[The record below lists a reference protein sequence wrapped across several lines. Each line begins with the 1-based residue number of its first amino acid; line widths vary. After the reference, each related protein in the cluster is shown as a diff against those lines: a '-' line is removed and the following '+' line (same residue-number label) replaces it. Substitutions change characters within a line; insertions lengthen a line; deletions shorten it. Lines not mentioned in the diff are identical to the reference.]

1 MKKKILA
8 LASITIAICLFVFG
22 YIRVNEDKPRNIE
35 IKKYEIGDTISYDGF
50 RFSVDEVILE
60 EIENV
65 DFKGIR
71 VKYNITND
79 SVNEQNAN
87 KLISNINFHVGLNQS
102 IHQNTVEPGIPIED
116 MPKYDYIYTIDD
128 LKIASKANKSFYMY
142 YPIDE
147 EDIGKYDSCIV
158 FFNDLYK
165 EKYSKKLEEDLT
177 FYYEILDLKDII
189 WNFLLREHSLR
200 KQFLLLLSLL

>member
-35 IKKYEIGDTISYDGF
+35 IKKYHKGDTISYDGF
-50 RFSVDEVILE
+50 RFSVDEIILE
-60 EIENV
+60 DIENE

-87 KLISNINFHVGLNQS
+87 KLISNINFYVGLNQS

-128 LKIASKANKSFYMY
+128 LKIASKANKIFYMY
-142 YPIDE
+142 YPIVE

-189 WNFLLREHSLR
+189 
-200 KQFLLLLSLL
+200 

>member
-1 MKKKILA
+1 MKKKIIA
-8 LASITIAICLFVFG
+8 LASIAIAICLFAFG
-22 YIRVNEDKPRNIE
+22 YVRVNRDKPRNIE

-50 RFSVDEVILE
+50 RFSVDEVSLE
-60 EIENV
+60 DIENV
-65 DFKGIR
+65 DFKGVR

-87 KLISNINFHVGLNQS
+87 KLISNIKFHVGLNER

-128 LKIASKANKSFYMY
+128 LYIAAKANKSFYMY

-189 WNFLLREHSLR
+189 
-200 KQFLLLLSLL
+200 

>member
-35 IKKYEIGDTISYDGF
+35 IKKYHIGDTISYNGF
-50 RFSVDEVILE
+50 RFSVDEIILE
-60 EIENV
+60 DIENE

-87 KLISNINFHVGLNQS
+87 KLISNINFYVGLNQS

-128 LKIASKANKSFYMY
+128 LKIASKANKIFYMY
-142 YPIDE
+142 YPIVE

>member
-60 EIENV
+60 DIENV

-128 LKIASKANKSFYMY
+128 LKIASKANKIFYMY
-142 YPIDE
+142 YPIVE

>member
-35 IKKYEIGDTISYDGF
+35 IKKYHIGDTISYDGF
-50 RFSVDEVILE
+50 RFSVDEIILE
-60 EIENV
+60 DIENE

-87 KLISNINFHVGLNQS
+87 KLISNINFYVGLNQS

-128 LKIASKANKSFYMY
+128 LKIASKANKIFYMY
-142 YPIDE
+142 YPIVE

-177 FYYEILDLKDII
+177 FYYEILDPKDII

>member
-35 IKKYEIGDTISYDGF
+35 IKKYHIGDTISYDGF
-50 RFSVDEVILE
+50 RFSVDEIILE
-60 EIENV
+60 DIENE

-87 KLISNINFHVGLNQS
+87 KLISNINFYVGLNQS

-128 LKIASKANKSFYMY
+128 LKIASKANKIFYMY
-142 YPIDE
+142 YPIVE

>member
-1 MKKKILA
+1 MKKRMLR
-8 LASITIAICLFVFG
+8 LMSIAIAISLFAVG
-22 YIRVNEDKPRNIE
+22 YTRVNKGKPKNIE

-50 RFSVDEVILE
+50 RFSVDEVSLE
-60 EIENV
+60 DIENV

-87 KLISNINFHVGLNQS
+87 KLISNISFHVGLNQS
-102 IHQNTVEPGIPIED
+102 VHQNTVEPGIPIEA

-128 LKIASKANKSFYMY
+128 LKIAGKANKIFYMY

-165 EKYSKKLEEDLT
+165 EKYSKKLEDDLT

-189 WNFLLREHSLR
+189 
-200 KQFLLLLSLL
+200 

>member
-1 MKKKILA
+1 MKKKILI
-8 LASITIAICLFVFG
+8 LASLAIAIFLFAFG
-22 YIRVNEDKPRNIE
+22 YMRVNRDKPRNIE

-60 EIENV
+60 DIENV
-65 DFKGIR
+65 DFKGVR

-87 KLISNINFHVGLNQS
+87 KLISNIKFHVGLNER

-128 LKIASKANKSFYMY
+128 LNIAAKANKSFYMY

-189 WNFLLREHSLR
+189 
-200 KQFLLLLSLL
+200 

>member
-35 IKKYEIGDTISYDGF
+35 IKKYHIGDTISYDGF
-50 RFSVDEVILE
+50 KFSVDEIILE
-60 EIENV
+60 DIENE

-87 KLISNINFHVGLNQS
+87 KLISNINFYVGLNQS

-128 LKIASKANKSFYMY
+128 LKIASKANKIFYMY
-142 YPIDE
+142 YPIVE
-147 EDIGKYDSCIV
+147 GDIGKYDSCIV